1 MRRPLAAARLARMSL
16 DPTLLIRRWPER
28 RPVVLAAAAA
38 GFVTVLVAVHAVG
51 DPGLGALFVLP
62 VMLAALELGLA
73 GGVAAA
79 VAAAAFV
86 IASGAV
92 APAVAAIAAGA
103 IAGRFSDRMRGVH
116 AREQRLLDSGLA
128 MGALTAHE
136 QLPHAIAGA
145 ALRTPRA
152 VGAEV
157 EIAGAAAAVAG
168 RMSGSRTVTN
178 IVAGG
183 ARLGRIVVVHRA
195 PLERE
200 DLAALELLAL
210 QAGLAADNQ
219 RLLAQER
226 EAAALEAELRRVRDD
241 LLEQRS
247 GLGRLLDAQED
258 DRRRLAETLHEE
270 LAQVLAAVL
279 LGLRMLRR
287 EDPGAG
293 SGSLDELHA
302 QIVGVLDDIRDV
314 AGALQPTSLAQLGLV
329 PALEALA
336 RESHGGLSVEADD
349 VPEPLGEP
357 LRTGVYR
364 LIESAL
370 STARPGAPADV
381 RLTAT
386 GRRLDLVL
394 ELDLEGAREPL
405 AAARAR
411 VALMN
416 GSLSAEPMPDG
427 RTRALV
433 RVPLQ
438 PARAAAAEPTGR
450 IARTTVLPAADS
462 TSS

>member
-1 MRRPLAAARLARMSL
+1 MRRPPPAARLDRMSL

-38 GFVTVLVAVHAVG
+38 GFVAVLVAVHAAG

-86 IASGAV
+86 IVSGAV
-92 APAVAAIAAGA
+92 APAVAALAAGA
-103 IAGRFSDRMRGVH
+103 IAGRFSDRMRGAH

-128 MGALTAHE
+128 LGAITAHE
-136 QLPHAIAGA
+136 QLPHAIAAA

-157 EIAGAAAAVAG
+157 RLAAATVVVG
-168 RMSGSRTVTN
+168 RMSGSRTATD
-178 IVAGG
+178 II
-183 ARLGRIVVVHRA
+183 ARSAQLGRIVVAHRV

-200 DLAALELLAL
+200 DRAALELLAL
-210 QAGLAADNQ
+210 QAGLAADNL

-293 SGSLDELHA
+293 GGSLDELHA
-302 QIVGVLDDIRDV
+302 QIVGVLDDVRDM
-314 AGALQPTSLAQLGLV
+314 AGALRPMSLAQLGLV

-336 RESHGGLSVEADD
+336 RDAYAELSVEADD
-349 VPEPLGEP
+349 VPEPLPEP
-357 LRTGVYR
+357 LRTAVYR

-370 STARPGAPADV
+370 STARPGTPAGV
-381 RLTAT
+381 HLTAT
-386 GRRLDLVL
+386 DRRLDVVL

-405 AAARAR
+405 AAARAQ

-416 GSLSAEPMPDG
+416 GSLRAEPMPEG
-427 RTRALV
+427 RTRAVV
-433 RVPLQ
+433 RLPLQ
-438 PARAAAAEPTGR
+438 PAPAAAAEPTGR
-450 IARTTVLPAADS
+450 IARTTVLPASDS